1 MRIILKILLFTV
13 TLVLSII
20 VAICRLLCIIS
31 GTVLG
36 IVAFAILL
44 VAIGTVVLLGEPLMT
59 GLGIAGLAWL
69 ISPIGLP
76 LIASFLV
83 ELVGGLNDTLKA
95 I

>member
-36 IVAFAILL
+36 IVSFAILL

>member
-1 MRIILKILLFTV
+1 MRIILKILLFPV

-36 IVAFAILL
+36 IAAFAILL

-76 LIASFLV
+76 LIATFLV
-83 ELVGGLNDTLKA
+83 ELVGGLNDMLKA

>member
-1 MRIILKILLFTV
+1 MRIILKILLFPV

-36 IVAFAILL
+36 IAAFAILL

-59 GLGIAGLAWL
+59 GLGIAGFAWL

-76 LIASFLV
+76 LIATFLV